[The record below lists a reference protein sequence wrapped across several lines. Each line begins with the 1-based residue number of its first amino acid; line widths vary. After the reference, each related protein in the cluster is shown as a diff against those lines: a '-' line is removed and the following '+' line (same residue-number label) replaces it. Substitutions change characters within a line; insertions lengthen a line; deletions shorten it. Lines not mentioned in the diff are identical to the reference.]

1 MAERVFEDISKELK
15 DLKKATEGVSDDVEE
30 MSGAFDK
37 LSTMG
42 EVSSKTLNLM
52 RVKMKQY
59 QDSIKSNASIMGLT
73 TAKQEK
79 FNSETADAGNM
90 LNALQ
95 LQLESTG
102 NITENAFSQMQTSII
117 GLQNGVSTFTG
128 EMTKSA
134 SVLEKEKKEVGAGG
148 VGALAK
154 TLEESQEKFLD
165 SLEESFGKGGIVSS
179 GFSALGQQIDKVA
192 PEVTG
197 VLKWLG
203 ASWIGQWAKNAML
216 PYKHRLKEW
225 WINRRIQK
233 AQTRFY
239 KKGGVPE
246 DAYFDGVD
254 RVLKWFGKGD
264 GPLNQMA
271 ESFRGVREKALGM
284 EDWEKLGMGRGAT
297 EDAQKVREALLERQG
312 EMLRDAELVPQQLKE
327 VNNTLYKQ
335 RVQFEKFERG
345 RGLEDK
351 SAKQSNKIMRDMQK
365 SIEENV
371 GIQKEL
377 KAKQER
383 GELDTGSTA
392 GWENALD
399 VLEKEGR
406 INATTLKDMIKGT
419 TKSIEDNMSGSPPY
433 LEDIRNTLAEQTPLL
448 EKSAEP
454 SPAEGKIGAAF
465 GAMKGKMSGMLSGV
479 VGFFAGLGTALKSLP
494 GKVFKILQG
503 VGRGIAGMFIAIGSI
518 PAPVLAIGL
527 AAITGLALNMV
538 ILAAALKIAGP
549 TIVSIMGAIGKIMS
563 VVFEGMAKVIEIY
576 GKVIISI
583 LERVKIVIQA
593 IGEVVVKFFEGMAKV
608 FRTIGRIITNVFK
621 GLVNVFDAVGRIIKT
636 VGNVIIGIGE
646 VIIKFMNAFV
656 DNLIRLTEI
665 PIGKFL
671 KLAAAFVVL
680 GGALAIFGMLGT
692 IAIAPLL
699 ALGVASIGLAAL
711 MSQIGD
717 PAKLGLL
724 ALGFTNLSLA
734 IIQFG
739 LSSLSLIPALLIF
752 KAISKVPFIN
762 KLLANEEARIK
773 QQSQNQTGTFTA
785 DTLVIGNMQQAGSQ
799 RMLGLNNVMEG
810 LFGKEEPKGKMEAT
824 VLNNSTTNV
833 SNNPTEIFVNKT
845 AVDTNYIESMKG
857 LHQVFA

>member
-1 MAERVFEDISKELK
+1 
-15 DLKKATEGVSDDVEE
+15 
-30 MSGAFDK
+30 
-37 LSTMG
+37 
-42 EVSSKTLNLM
+42 
-52 RVKMKQY
+52 
-59 QDSIKSNASIMGLT
+59 
-73 TAKQEK
+73 
-79 FNSETADAGNM
+79 
-90 LNALQ
+90 
-95 LQLESTG
+95 
-102 NITENAFSQMQTSII
+102 
-117 GLQNGVSTFTG
+117 
-128 EMTKSA
+128 
-134 SVLEKEKKEVGAGG
+134 
-148 VGALAK
+148 
-154 TLEESQEKFLD
+154 
-165 SLEESFGKGGIVSS
+165 
-179 GFSALGQQIDKVA
+179 
-192 PEVTG
+192 
-197 VLKWLG
+197 
-203 ASWIGQWAKNAML
+203 
-216 PYKHRLKEW
+216 
-225 WINRRIQK
+225 
-233 AQTRFY
+233 
-239 KKGGVPE
+239 
-246 DAYFDGVD
+246 
-254 RVLKWFGKGD
+254 
-264 GPLNQMA
+264 
-271 ESFRGVREKALGM
+271 
-284 EDWEKLGMGRGAT
+284 
-297 EDAQKVREALLERQG
+297 
-312 EMLRDAELVPQQLKE
+312 
-327 VNNTLYKQ
+327 
-335 RVQFEKFERG
+335 
-345 RGLEDK
+345 
-351 SAKQSNKIMRDMQK
+351 
-365 SIEENV
+365 
-371 GIQKEL
+371 
-377 KAKQER
+377 
-383 GELDTGSTA
+383 
-392 GWENALD
+392 
-399 VLEKEGR
+399 
-406 INATTLKDMIKGT
+406 
-419 TKSIEDNMSGSPPY
+419 
-433 LEDIRNTLAEQTPLL
+433 
-448 EKSAEP
+448 
-454 SPAEGKIGAAF
+454 
-465 GAMKGKMSGMLSGV
+465 
-479 VGFFAGLGTALKSLP
+479 
-494 GKVFKILQG
+494 
-503 VGRGIAGMFIAIGSI
+503 
-518 PAPVLAIGL
+518 
-527 AAITGLALNMV
+527 MV